1 VTFRHAAAQSR
12 NENSKALTMAT
23 ALPLLSTEH
32 PRLFIMKLAAGMFN
46 SV

>member
-1 VTFRHAAAQSR
+1 
-12 NENSKALTMAT
+12 MAT

-46 SV
+46 SVPKTFVLGFLKMALSKSHK